1 MKMKKEQEEV
11 LQQQKKQKPE
21 EQRQKLQYG
30 SKTIEY
36 SVIRSKRVKTSEITV
51 DGDKVIIRTSFGKP
65 LSEIEKTIEEK
76 ASWILKK
83 QLEHKKVIP
92 EIIKPNFEEGS
103 TLPYLGKN
111 YRIRIARGRGGGGEK
126 EETYLDEDKIELVN
140 GEFLIYSS
148 NSEHS
153 KKKIETLYD
162 RWLMQKAKTLLED
175 RIKHYSTELELH
187 KQQQQQPIQII
198 IKNQKSRWG
207 SLTKGNV
214 INLNVNVL
222 KAPIDVIDY
231 TVLHEL
237 CHLKIKEHSHHF
249 WDYLNKFMPEYQY
262 KVEWLKVNGASLV
275 SR

>member
-1 MKMKKEQEEV
+1 MEEQE
-11 LQQQKKQKPE
+11 QKKQKPA
-21 EQRQKLQYG
+21 EQKQKLDYG
-30 SKTIEY
+30 NNTIEY
-36 SVIRSKRVKTSEITV
+36 FVIKSKRVKTSEISV
-51 DGDKVIIRTSFGKP
+51 DDDKVIIRTPFGKS
-65 LSEIEKTIEEK
+65 LSEIEKTIKEK

-111 YRIRIARGRGGGGEK
+111 YRIRVARGEGEGK
-126 EETYLDEDKIELVN
+126 GEEAYLDEDKIELVN
-140 GEFLIYSS
+140 VEFLIYLS

-153 KKKIETLYD
+153 RKKIKTLYD
-162 RWLMQKAKTLLED
+162 RWLMQKAKTLFED
-175 RIKHYSTELELH
+175 RIKQYSSELELH
-187 KQQQQQPIQII
+187 RQQHHQPIQII

-222 KAPIDVIDY
+222 KAPLDVIDY

-249 WDYLNKFMPEYQY
+249 WDYLSKFMPNY
-262 KVEWLKVNGASLV
+262 KDKIEWLKVNGASLV